1 MSAMRTVFL
10 LLLLALVWTACPRHE
25 SGDAAA
31 RLEALAAP
39 QLLDT
44 LMEDL
49 VQLRNSIQIQGRA
62 LMPDE
67 IAFSEKVDSLEG
79 AWRQWRNRIETLK
92 VRVENGEAAPDTL
105 PLDALESKRDALL
118 QRARALSSA
127 L

>member
-1 MSAMRTVFL
+1 MRTLFL
-10 LLLLALVWTACPRHE
+10 LFLLALVWTACPRAQE
-25 SGDAAA
+25 PAAAA
-31 RLEALAAP
+31 RLDALAAP

-92 VRVENGEAAPDTL
+92 TRVARGEVAPDTL

-118 QRARALSSA
+118 QRARELSSG

>member
-1 MSAMRTVFL
+1 MRTVFL
-10 LLLLALVWTACPRHE
+10 LLLFALVWTACPPNE
-25 SGDAAA
+25 GSDSAA

-49 VQLRNSIQIQGRA
+49 TQLRNSIQIQGRA
-62 LMPDE
+62 LTPDE
-67 IAFSEKVDSLEG
+67 ISFSEKVDSLEG

-92 VRVENGEAAPDTL
+92 ARVESGEAAPDTL

-118 QRARALSSA
+118 QRARQLSSG